1 MERSLRRNV
10 NDLQDKQYLALELT
24 KLMFQNA
31 NGIPDRSV
39 VYENYKYFLNELTG
53 VLDMSVKVMQ
63 LQMEIQTLQ
72 KKLAERMEN
81 SDTSIK
87 LHRLIDVINQCKGDM
102 EPYVYECLMKEIT
115 NKIQ

>member
-1 MERSLRRNV
+1 M

-53 VLDMSVKVMQ
+53 VLNVGANVMQ

-81 SDTSIK
+81 PDNSVK

-102 EPYVYECLMKEIT
+102 EPYVYECLMAEI
-115 NKIQ
+115 NMKIQ

>member
-1 MERSLRRNV
+1 MDNV
-10 NDLQDKQYLALELT
+10 QDKQYLALELT

-39 VYENYKYFLNELTG
+39 VHENYKYFLNELTG
-53 VLDMSVKVMQ
+53 VLNVGANVMQ

-81 SDTSIK
+81 PDNSVK

-102 EPYVYECLMKEIT
+102 EPYVYECLMAEI
-115 NKIQ
+115 NMKIQ

>member
-1 MERSLRRNV
+1 M

-39 VYENYKYFLNELTG
+39 VHENYTYFLNELTG
-53 VLDMSVKVMQ
+53 VLNVGATVMQ

-81 SDTSIK
+81 PDNSAK

-102 EPYVYECLMKEIT
+102 EPYVYECLMAEI
-115 NKIQ
+115 NMKIQ